1 MRALNITYPIENGV
15 ITRWDDMEEIWK
27 YTFERKL
34 GIAMDSHGSVTPDNL
49 RIMLTEA
56 PLNPKEN
63 RKKMAEIMFEKFHF
77 GGLQCKPQAMLTLY
91 SRGSSTGVVVDSGD
105 GVTHVMCVYDGYVLD
120 HLTRRLNIAGR
131 HVTRHLLGL
140 LQQRGY
146 ALNATADFEV
156 VREVKEKLCY
166 VAYNYEKEMRLAD
179 ETTVLMS
186 TYELPDGRSIKL
198 GSERF
203 EATEALFKPELMGLE
218 CMGLSEMV
226 FDSIQKAAID
236 LRPTVRMMIGFK
248 MQFYKNILLSGG
260 TSMFPG
266 LSSRLEKDIREAYC
280 STILKGKTNHISKSI
295 NVIVDVLE
303 SV

>member
-1 MRALNITYPIENGV
+1 MGDECHASMRALNITYPIENGV

-27 YTFERKL
+27 YTFEKKL
-34 GIAMDSHGSVTPDNL
+34 GISMDQQGYVSPDNL

-63 RKKMAEIMFEKFHF
+63 RRKMAEIMFEKFHF
-77 GGLQCKPQAMLTLY
+77 GGIQCKPQAMLTLY

-105 GVTHVMCVYDGYVLD
+105 GVTHVMCVYDGYVID

-131 HVTRHLLGL
+131 HVTRHLLSL

-156 VREVKEKLCY
+156 VRDVKEKLCY

-186 TYELPDGRSIKL
+186 NYELPDGRVVKV

-218 CMGLSEMV
+218 CLGLSEMV

-236 LRPTVRMMIGFK
+236 LRPTVGD
-248 MQFYKNILLSGG
+248 GD
-260 TSMFPG
+260 
-266 LSSRLEKDIREAYC
+266 E
-280 STILKGKTNHISKSI
+280 
-295 NVIVDVLE
+295 
-303 SV
+303 